1 METKEIIEN
10 KRQTAEERRRAVLDA
25 AIAEFAVKG
34 LQGASTEDIARR
46 AEISQPYVMRLF
58 GTKKE
63 LFMEAIRLVYS
74 RILQLFQN
82 AATDKSGDT
91 SSSKLNAMGDAYV
104 GLLTRREEL
113 MLFLQGFAA
122 AGDPEIQQLVQ
133 KEFGELYL
141 YVSNNVEAS
150 QSELQAFFAHGMLLS
165 VATVLDLPALLP
177 QQEWVAC
184 LLEPSD

>member
-1 METKEIIEN
+1 METKETTEN

-63 LFMEAIRLVYS
+63 LFMEAIKLVYS
-74 RILQLFQN
+74 RILQSFQS
-82 AATDKSGDT
+82 ATTDNQSNNLD
-91 SSSKLNAMGDAYV
+91 AMGEAYSR
-104 GLLTRREEL
+104 LLTRREEL
-113 MLFLQGFAA
+113 LLFLQGFAA
-122 AGDPEIQQLVQ
+122 AGDPEIRQLVQ
-133 KEFGELYL
+133 KEFGGLYL

-165 VATVLDLPALLP
+165 IAAAIDLPTLLP
-177 QQEWVAC
+177 DQEWAAC
-184 LLEPSD
+184 LLEPTD